1 MAKDYKTMSL
11 KQLTEELNELK
22 KIAAREDLDLDE
34 LDIWDYS
41 DIPQSEGTFLSL
53 GLKLACAG
61 AMIVKNGI
69 EEWDWSYT
77 EGSPAENAIF
87 GFLKKIFMGTGL
99 TAVGLLSTFF
109 LLPAGLGLAALGLP
123 RAGLVSL
130 KKALRYVYNKRNQKS
145 RDQIVKIEEELDRR
159 VKEQAKNKDG
169 KE

>member
-11 KQLTEELNELK
+11 QQLTEELNDLK
-22 KIAAREDLDLDE
+22 KIAAREDFYLDADE
-34 LDIWDYS
+34 LDIWD
-41 DIPQSEGTFLSL
+41 FLGDASALCVGL
-53 GLKLACAG
+53 GLAASPAKL
-61 AMIVKNGI
+61 I
-69 EEWDWSYT
+69 EYAIDEWDWSYT

-87 GFLKKIFMGTGL
+87 GFLKKFFMGIGL
-99 TAVGLLSTFF
+99 TAGVLLSTIF
-109 LLPAGLGLAALGLP
+109 LLPAGLGVAALGLP

-130 KKALRYVYNKRNQKS
+130 KKALRYAYNKRNQKS